1 MLKNEND
8 IFSRNIPTQN
18 RKLTLGVLSI
28 GHGVTHLV
36 DTSFNVLLPYITTTL
51 GLTNFQIGAV
61 ASIRQIGFGIVNL
74 PGGLVVDMVKRQW
87 GLILTACLI
96 WAAVFYGLM
105 GFSQSFKHFNEIR
118 YNVQ

>member
-1 MLKNEND
+1 MLKNQNKR
-8 IFSRNIPTQN
+8 ISSSIPPQN

-74 PGGLVVDMVKRQW
+74 PGGLIVDMVKKQW

-96 WAAVFYGLM
+96 WAALFYGLM
-105 GFSQSFKHFNEIR
+105 GLSQSF
-118 YNVQ
+118 NVLQ